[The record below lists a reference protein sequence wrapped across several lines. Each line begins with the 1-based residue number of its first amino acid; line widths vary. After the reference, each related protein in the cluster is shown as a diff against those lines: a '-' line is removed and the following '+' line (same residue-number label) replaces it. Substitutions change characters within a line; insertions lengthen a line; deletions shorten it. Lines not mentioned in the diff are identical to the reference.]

1 MKSLI
6 ANFFLPL
13 FLFLQLFVTAQVVER
28 PSPERL
34 VNNLS
39 KEFPNFLN
47 TQQEKELEDTLRALS
62 NNSSNQIC
70 VVIIDD
76 IGGTAASDYA
86 VQLLNKWGV
95 GQKDKNNG
103 VVVLVKPAASE
114 GDRDLA
120 ISVGYGL
127 EGAITDLE
135 TKHISENEIIPEFKQ
150 GNYFE
155 GLMKGCRALATAARG
170 EYNTKTNTNNGANGI
185 FAWFKKHPII
195 SIFLVLG
202 LFYLL
207 SKGKGGGG
215 SSFGRGGY
223 RSYGGFGGFGGGSFG
238 GGSSGGG
245 FGGFG
250 GGMGGGGGSSSKW

>member
-1 MKSLI
+1 MKSLV

-39 KEFPNFLN
+39 KDFPNFLN

-76 IGGTAASDYA
+76 IGGTTASDYA
-86 VQLLNKWGV
+86 VQILNKWGV

-103 VVVLVKPAASE
+103 VVVLVKPAAGE

-135 TKHISENEIIPEFKQ
+135 TKSISENEIIPEFKQ

-155 GLMKGCRALATAARG
+155 GLMKGCRELSSEARG
-170 EYNTKTNTNNGANGI
+170 EYNVKNKSTGNDVLS
-185 FAWFKKHPII
+185 WFKKHPII
-195 SIFLVLG
+195 SILLVLG
-202 LFYLL
+202 LFFLL

-215 SSFGRGGY
+215 SGFGRSGY
-223 RSYGGFGGFGGGSFG
+223 RSYGGFGGFGGGGFG

-250 GGMGGGGGSSSKW
+250 GGSGGGGGSSSNW

>member
-1 MKSLI
+1 MKSLSVK
-6 ANFFLPL
+6 FLLPL

-39 KEFPNFLN
+39 KQFPDFLN
-47 TQQEKELEDTLRALS
+47 AQQEKEIEDTLRALS

-103 VVVLVKPAASE
+103 VVVLVKPAANA

-155 GLMKGCRALATAARG
+155 GLMKGCRALASAARG
-170 EYNTKTNTNNGANGI
+170 EYNTKDNNTSIDTGLS
-185 FAWFKKHPII
+185 WVKRHPII
-195 SIFLVLG
+195 IILLIVGFFFLI
-202 LFYLL
+202 

-215 SSFGRGGY
+215 TTYGRGGY
-223 RSYGGFGGFGGGSFG
+223 RGYGGFGGFGGGSFG

-245 FGGFG
+245 WGGFG

>member
-1 MKSLI
+1 MKSLSVK
-6 ANFFLPL
+6 FLIPL
-13 FLFLQLFVTAQVVER
+13 FLFLQFFAQAQVVER

-39 KEFPNFLN
+39 KEFPDFLSA
-47 TQQEKELEDTLRALS
+47 QQEKELEDTLRALS

-70 VVIIDD
+70 VVIVDD

-103 VVVLVKPAASE
+103 VVVLVKPAANA

-135 TKHISENEIIPEFKQ
+135 TKHISENEIIPEFKK
-150 GNYFE
+150 GNYFA

-170 EYNTKTNTNNGANGI
+170 EYNTKGNNGGEIGI
-185 FAWFKKHPII
+185 LNWFKKHPII
-195 SIFLVLG
+195 SILLVLG

-207 SKGKGGGG
+207 SKGGSGGG
-215 SSFGRGGY
+215 SGFGSGGY

-250 GGMGGGGGSSSKW
+250 GGIGGGGGSSSKW

>member
-1 MKSLI
+1 MRSLI
-6 ANFFLPL
+6 VKLLFSF

-28 PSPERL
+28 PSPQRL

-47 TQQEKELEDTLRALS
+47 AQQEKELEDTLRALS

-103 VVVLVKPAASE
+103 VVILVKPAASA
-114 GDRDLA
+114 GDRELA

-150 GNYFE
+150 GNYFA
-155 GLMKGCRALATAARG
+155 GLMNGCRALASEARG
-170 EYNTKTNTNNGANGI
+170 EYNVKNKSTGNEVLS
-185 FAWFKKHPII
+185 WFKKHPII
-195 SIFLVLG
+195 SILLVLG
-202 LFYLL
+202 LFFLL

-215 SSFGRGGY
+215 SGFGRSGY

-245 FGGFG
+245 WGGFG
-250 GGMGGGGGSSSKW
+250 GGSGGGGGSSSNW

>member
-13 FLFLQLFVTAQVVER
+13 LLFLQLFVTAQVVER

-76 IGGTAASDYA
+76 IGGTTASDYA

-103 VVVLVKPAASE
+103 VVVLVKPASSE

-135 TKHISENEIIPEFKQ
+135 TKSISENEIIPKFKQ

-223 RSYGGFGGFGGGSFG
+223 RSYGGFGGFGGGS
-238 GGSSGGG
+238 SGGG

>member
-13 FLFLQLFVTAQVVER
+13 LLFLQLFVTAQVVER

-76 IGGTAASDYA
+76 IGGTTASDYA

-103 VVVLVKPAASE
+103 VVVLVKPASSE

-135 TKHISENEIIPEFKQ
+135 TKSISENEIIPEFKQ

-155 GLMKGCRALATAARG
+155 GLMTRLVAIR
-170 EYNTKTNTNNGANGI
+170 KTINQ
-185 FAWFKKHPII
+185 F
-195 SIFLVLG
+195 
-202 LFYLL
+202 
-207 SKGKGGGG
+207 
-215 SSFGRGGY
+215 
-223 RSYGGFGGFGGGSFG
+223 
-238 GGSSGGG
+238 
-245 FGGFG
+245 
-250 GGMGGGGGSSSKW
+250 